1 MVQHPVSPPAD
12 RPLTAFAGQIIRRNG
27 AHTTHFISSTF
38 PALRVRALVQCTHSQ
53 RGNANKEP
61 ASAAQCPLVLPI
73 RFVEV
78 LSHAS
83 AQRASTAGQD
93 TGRAKH

>member
-1 MVQHPVSPPAD
+1 MA
-12 RPLTAFAGQIIRRNG
+12 I
-27 AHTTHFISSTF
+27 HTTPRMAIHDDDEMT
-38 PALRVRALVQCTHSQ
+38 RRLVKKP
-53 RGNANKEP
+53 NKEP
-61 ASAAQCPLVLPI
+61 ASAALRPLVLAV

-93 TGRAKH
+93 TSRKKH

>member
-1 MVQHPVSPPAD
+1 M
-12 RPLTAFAGQIIRRNG
+12 AGLLCWLN
-27 AHTTHFISSTF
+27 
-38 PALRVRALVQCTHSQ
+38 CQ
-53 RGNANKEP
+53 RGNANKES
-61 ASAAQCPLVLPI
+61 ASAVPRPLVLPV

-78 LSHAS
+78 LSHAT

>member
-1 MVQHPVSPPAD
+1 M
-12 RPLTAFAGQIIRRNG
+12 AGLLCWLN
-27 AHTTHFISSTF
+27 
-38 PALRVRALVQCTHSQ
+38 CQ
-53 RGNANKEP
+53 RGNANKES
-61 ASAAQCPLVLPI
+61 ASAVPRPLVLPV

-93 TGRAKH
+93 TSRPKH